1 MRGEDRLEKGILL
14 ENEPTTVIVLNS
26 NWVMLSLLF
35 TVLLG
40 IIIWLCVAYL

>member
-1 MRGEDRLEKGILL
+1 MRGEDHLEKGILL
-14 ENEPTTVIVLNS
+14 ENEPTTVAVLNS

-35 TVLLG
+35 TCLLG